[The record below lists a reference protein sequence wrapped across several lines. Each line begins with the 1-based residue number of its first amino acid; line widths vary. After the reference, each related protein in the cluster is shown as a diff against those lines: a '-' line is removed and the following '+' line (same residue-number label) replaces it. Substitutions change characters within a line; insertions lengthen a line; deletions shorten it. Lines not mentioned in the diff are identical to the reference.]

1 MKEFSGK
8 TAIVTGGASGVGKC
22 LVEVF
27 CKQDMNVVIADI
39 QQDAI
44 DLAVTELSDKDFRV
58 IGIQSDVTDLK
69 SMENLAEKA
78 EQSFGNIHILC
89 NNAGIGLKES
99 GKDFWEHTLNSWR
112 WAFEVNSLGIVNGCR
127 AILPKMLAHGKEG
140 HLVNTSSGNG
150 GLSSLP
156 NSPIYAASKA
166 AATSMSEVLHY
177 QLDRMNSRIHAHVLF
192 PGPHLVNTNLL
203 DAARNRPEDLRD
215 GDEDQGYKSF
225 AELSE
230 ATGLAFD
237 LTEPEEVAE
246 FCFECI
252 KKDQFWMIPESDKQ
266 DARIRERAESMLS
279 RTNPIPS
286 EL

>member
-27 CKQDMNVVIADI
+27 AKQGMNVVIADI

-44 DLAVTELSDKDFRV
+44 DLAVTELSGKGLKV
-58 IGIQSDVTDLK
+58 VGIQADVTSLD
-69 SMENLAEKA
+69 SMANLADKA
-78 EQSFGNIHILC
+78 EQVFGNIHVLC

-99 GKDFWEHTLNSWR
+99 GRDFWEHTLNSWR
-112 WAFEVNSLGIVNGCR
+112 WAFEVNSLGIVNGCQ
-127 AILPKMLAHGKEG
+127 AILPKMLAHGEEG
-140 HLVNTSSGNG
+140 HVVNTSSGNG

-177 QLDRMNSRIHAHVLF
+177 QLDRMNSPIHAHVLF

-203 DAARNRPEDLRD
+203 DAARNRPEDLLD
-215 GDEDQGYKSF
+215 GDEGEGYNDH
-225 AELSE
+225 E
-230 ATGLAFD
+230 D
-237 LTEPEEVAE
+237 
-246 FCFECI
+246 
-252 KKDQFWMIPESDKQ
+252 
-266 DARIRERAESMLS
+266 ERTPLIS
-279 RTNPIPS
+279 
-286 EL
+286 

>member
-27 CKQDMNVVIADI
+27 AKQGMNVVIADI

-44 DLAVTELSDKDFRV
+44 DLAVTELSGKGLKV
-58 IGIQSDVTDLK
+58 VGIQADVTSLD
-69 SMENLAEKA
+69 SMANLADKA
-78 EQSFGNIHILC
+78 EQVFGNIHVLC

-99 GKDFWEHTLNSWR
+99 GRDFWEHTLNSWR
-112 WAFEVNSLGIVNGCR
+112 WAFEVNSLGIVNGCQ
-127 AILPKMLAHGKEG
+127 AILPKMLAHGEEG
-140 HLVNTSSGNG
+140 HVVNTSSGNG

-177 QLDRMNSRIHAHVLF
+177 QLDRMNSPIHAHVLF

-203 DAARNRPEDLRD
+203 DAARNRPEDLLD
-215 GDEDQGYKSF
+215 GDEGEGYKSF

-246 FCFECI
+246 FCFECM

-266 DARIRERAESMLS
+266 DARIRERAQSMLS
-279 RTNPIPS
+279 RTNPSPP

>member
-27 CKQDMNVVIADI
+27 AKQGMNVVIADI

-44 DLAVTELSDKDFRV
+44 DLAVTELSGKDLKV
-58 IGIQSDVTDLK
+58 VGIQADVTSLD
-69 SMENLAEKA
+69 SMANLADKA
-78 EQSFGNIHILC
+78 EQIFGNIHVLC

-112 WAFEVNSLGIVNGCR
+112 WAFEVNSLGIVNGCQ
-127 AILPKMLAHGKEG
+127 AILPKMLAHGEEG
-140 HLVNTSSGNG
+140 HVVNTSSGNG

-177 QLDRMNSRIHAHVLF
+177 QLDRMNSPIHAHVLF

-203 DAARNRPEDLRD
+203 DAARNRPEDLLD
-215 GDEDQGYKSF
+215 GDEGEGYKSF

-246 FCFECI
+246 FCFECM

-266 DARIRERAESMLS
+266 DARIRERAQSMLS
-279 RTNPIPS
+279 RTNPSPP